1 MLKLIKSENGW
12 EWTKDTLKVIIG
24 RIQKRSEE
32 AEEEGNS
39 EFDQG
44 RQLAFYEVLDMIK
57 NDLESRGYTFED
69 FMKDEDE
76 AL

>member
-1 MLKLIKSENGW
+1 MIKSEIGW
-12 EWTKDTLKVIIG
+12 EWTKDTLKVMIG

-69 FMKDEDE
+69 FMKDE

>member
-1 MLKLIKSENGW
+1 MLKLIKSETGW
-12 EWTKDTLKVIIG
+12 EWTKDTLKVMIG
-24 RIQKRSEE
+24 RIQKRSDE